1 MPHVL
6 PFRAHRLAL
15 RRGGTTPSAGSGETV
30 RDMIQCPVLLTGAEE
45 AVETA
50 CSGRFVPRGAP

>member
-1 MPHVL
+1 VVVD
-6 PFRAHRLAL
+6 
-15 RRGGTTPSAGSGETV
+15 SAKQAKYV